1 MRRRTAAALAGAL
14 VAASALGISSPAFA
28 HNYVVSTTPEADSTI
43 TELPER
49 FSVTTNAPLL
59 DAFGDGSGF
68 AIQIVDADGRYY
80 GDGCVEVSGST
91 LSTAAA
97 LGEAGDY
104 TLVWRIVS
112 EDGHTVSDEFG
123 FRWEPADDAEIST
136 GSEAAPDCGGAAT
149 GDGEHPAGHPA
160 TAQPDADLGDV
171 LWIGGA
177 VLAVLA
183 AGLITVLVL
192 SRRRP
197 E

>member
-1 MRRRTAAALAGAL
+1 MRRRTAAALVGVL
-14 VAASALGISSPAFA
+14 VAGSALGIAFPAFA

-43 TELPER
+43 TELPDR

-68 AIQIVDADGRYY
+68 AIQIVDAAGRYY
-80 GDGCVEVSGST
+80 GDGCVTVEGAS

-104 TLVWRIVS
+104 TLVWRVVS

-123 FRWEPADDAEIST
+123 FRWEPADDAEISQ
-136 GSEAAPDCGGAAT
+136 GSATAPDCGGAAT
-149 GDGEHPAGHPA
+149 GGEEHEAEHPETPQA
-160 TAQPDADLGDV
+160 DADLGDV

-192 SRRRP
+192 GRRRP